1 MNSLY
6 EIKLDIDKE
15 YIPMINDIVR
25 MSIIQI
31 VAQLLFYLGKPT
43 SSLFNAVFIKTL
55 MFICIG
61 IITYWLLIRK
71 IIIFI

>member
-6 EIKLDIDKE
+6 EINLDIDKE

-25 MSIIQI
+25 MSIIQV
-31 VAQLLFYLGKPT
+31 VAQLLFYIGNPHTTL
-43 SSLFNAVFIKTL
+43 LNAVFIKTL
-55 MFICIG
+55 IFIIIG

-71 IIIFI
+71 LIIFI